1 MARPRNAP
9 AARSRIVSSVVGEL
23 VGDTR
28 LADLTW
34 CSRAKGSIAPDRLVR
49 TFSIAFSEFSP
60 SSTRSRARPS
70 PLLAVDQHVEA
81 EAQPVADRLSRA
93 GVPATLEVGSR
104 NVSVAE
110 SPTTPK
116 VHLAVGDQGDHGRR
130 TPALDHVQVA
140 VSSRGDP
147 PSRGRV

>member
-23 VGDTR
+23 VGDTGW
-28 LADLTW
+28 ADLTW
-34 CSRAKGSIAPDRLVR
+34 CSRAKG
-49 TFSIAFSEFSP
+49 SIAFSEFSP

-70 PLLAVDQHVEA
+70 PLPAVDQHVEA

-93 GVPATLEVGSR
+93 GVPATFEVGSR
-104 NVSVAE
+104 NVPVAE
-110 SPTTPK
+110 SPTTPE